1 MLVWTGT
8 VLAVIATLPQLVH
21 TVQTWSVQDLNGT
34 SIGLALFSNLL
45 FFVHSMRTKD
55 WPYAALAAWFLFYGL
70 TLSYVKFT
78 SESRDFLRA

>member
-8 VLAVIATLPQLVH
+8 VLAVLATLPQLVR
-21 TVQTWSVQDLNGT
+21 TLQTWNVQDLDGT

-45 FFVHSMRTKD
+45 FCVHSLRTKD
-55 WPYAALAAWFLFYGL
+55 WAYAALAAWFLLYGL

-78 SESRDFLRA
+78 SESRDSLRG